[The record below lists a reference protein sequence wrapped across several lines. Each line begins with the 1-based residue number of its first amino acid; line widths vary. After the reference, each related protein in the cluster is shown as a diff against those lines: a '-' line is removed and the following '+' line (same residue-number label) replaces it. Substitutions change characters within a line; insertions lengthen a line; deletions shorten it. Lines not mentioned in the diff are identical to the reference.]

1 MSSSH
6 IYDALSGSWFV
17 LYSTGVICV
26 EYAKYKGSC
35 WMHAFSSKCSA
46 VFTETRSETSAR
58 EDVVAEYA
66 TDRFNTMVKN
76 ISTRLAATN
85 IYYIKLFQAIA
96 YSSDIANEEL
106 NSFFRDYTDNVAFTS
121 FEYNIDHL
129 TEVINYAKS
138 IGYDLKIP
146 SFTPDK
152 TGSISLVFYGTISK
166 ASRECNCQHIG
177 HGDDDDDD
185 DDFEYANTSPVVIKY
200 LRANMRERIL
210 SSISNFKY
218 LVSIL
223 NMIPS
228 LRYLHLTDIYNEQ
241 RIMMLD
247 QINFEKE
254 VGCIMSMGDT
264 CKDARCIKIPTVFP
278 EFTTKF
284 PTIIVMERLIGKTLD
299 QLDDGVKDHYCRS
312 LARGLVKTVF
322 VDGLY
327 HCDLHPGNTIFIEDR
342 ETETYKIGLIDFGIV
357 DRVSAQEQELT
368 YQLFR
373 SIVKKDADTTVR
385 TLMEY
390 YTEPYDARFFA
401 DKSESKM
408 LRELRAYIDVMIC
421 TAVTCFSA
429 ENLCFIN
436 KLLIKNN
443 LKVARSFTKF
453 ELSLS
458 VCDNLCKK
466 LAFERSYIS
475 HLNEIMDDAFE

>member
-1 MSSSH
+1 MAALSY
-6 IYDALSGSWFV
+6 IYDILSGSWFV
-17 LYSTGVICV
+17 LYSTGVICA
-26 EYAKYKGSC
+26 EYAKYKGAC
-35 WMHAFSSKCSA
+35 WMQSVSRSYSSILR
-46 VFTETRSETSAR
+46 ETRSEAATG
-58 EDVVAEYA
+58 EDASAEYA

-76 ISTRLAATN
+76 ISTKLAATN

-106 NSFFRDYTDNVAFTS
+106 TSFFRDYTDNVAFTPS
-121 FEYNIDHL
+121 EYNIEDL
-129 TEVINYAKS
+129 IEVIEYAKS
-138 IGYDLKIP
+138 IGYDLKMP

-166 ASRECNCQHIG
+166 PVRERKDGIEC
-177 HGDDDDDD
+177 DDG
-185 DDFEYANTSPVVIKY
+185 YPVVIKY
-200 LRANMRERIL
+200 LRANMRERIM
-210 SSISNFKY
+210 SSVSNFKY
-218 LVSIL
+218 LVGIL

-254 VGCIMSMGDT
+254 VSCIMSMSDT

-278 EFTTKF
+278 EFTAKF

-299 QLDDGVKDHYCRS
+299 QLEDGVKDHYCRN

-357 DRVSAQEQELT
+357 DRVSAQEQEVT
-368 YQLFR
+368 YALFR
-373 SIVKKDADTTVR
+373 SIVKNDADTAVR
-385 TLMEY
+385 TLMEH

-401 DKSESKM
+401 DKCNPEM
-408 LRELRAYIDVMIC
+408 LRALRAYIDVMIG
-421 TAVTCFSA
+421 TVVTCFSA

-436 KLLIKNN
+436 RLLIKNN

-466 LAFERSYIS
+466 LAFKRSYIS

>member
-1 MSSSH
+1 MAS
-6 IYDALSGSWFV
+6 YTCEFLSGARFV
-17 LYSTGVICV
+17 LYSTGIICA
-26 EYAKYKGSC
+26 EYLKYKGSC
-35 WMHAFSSKCSA
+35 WMHAISSKYSA
-46 VFTETRSETSAR
+46 IFRETRSETSAR
-58 EDVVAEYA
+58 EDAAAEYV
-66 TDRFNTMVKN
+66 TGRFNAMIKC
-76 ISTRLAATN
+76 ISSRLAATN

-106 NSFFRDYTDNVAFTS
+106 NSFFRDYTDNVAFTPS
-121 FEYNIDHL
+121 EYSIDHL
-129 TEVINYAKS
+129 TEVIDYAKI
-138 IGYDLKIP
+138 IGYDLKIR

-152 TGSISLVFYGTISK
+152 MGSVSLVFYGTISK
-166 ASRECNCQHIG
+166 TIEKCNCNDG
-177 HGDDDDDD
+177 E
-185 DDFEYANTSPVVIKY
+185 FEHVGSSSPVVIKY
-200 LRANMRERIL
+200 LRANMRERIM

-218 LVSIL
+218 LVGIL

-241 RIMMLD
+241 RVMMLD

-254 VGCIMSMGDT
+254 VACIISMGDT

-284 PTIIVMERLIGKTLD
+284 PTIIVMERLIGKTLN
-299 QLDDGVKDHYCRS
+299 QLEDGVKDHYCRS

-327 HCDLHPGNTIFIEDR
+327 HCDLHPGNIIFIEDH

-357 DRVSAQEQELT
+357 DRVSAQEQEVT
-368 YQLFR
+368 YALFR
-373 SIVKKDADTTVR
+373 SIVKKDADTAVR
-385 TLMEY
+385 TLMEH
-390 YTEPYDARFFA
+390 YTEPYDARLFVN
-401 DKSESKM
+401 KCNPEM
-408 LRELRAYIDVMIC
+408 LDELRAYIDVMIV
-421 TAVTCFSA
+421 TVVTCFSA

-436 KLLIKNN
+436 KLLIKHN

-466 LAFERSYIS
+466 LAVKRSYIS
-475 HLNEIMDDAFE
+475 HLNEIMADAFE

>member
-1 MSSSH
+1 MTTSSSSY
-6 IYDALSGSWFV
+6 IYDGLSGSWFV
-17 LYSTGVICV
+17 VYSTGVICA
-26 EYAKYKGSC
+26 EYAKYKGAC
-35 WMHAFSSKCSA
+35 WMRAVSRRYSA
-46 VFTETRSETSAR
+46 IFRETRSEAASG
-58 EDVVAEYA
+58 EDASAEYA
-66 TDRFNTMVKN
+66 TDRFNTMIKN
-76 ISTRLAATN
+76 ISTKLAATN

-106 NSFFRDYTDNVAFTS
+106 TSFFRDYTDSVAFTPS
-121 FEYNIDHL
+121 EYNIDDL
-129 TEVINYAKS
+129 TDVIEYAKS

-152 TGSISLVFYGTISK
+152 MGSISLVFYGTISK
-166 ASRECNCQHIG
+166 TDRECNS
-177 HGDDDDDD
+177 DR
-185 DDFEYANTSPVVIKY
+185 ANDAGRVDHVLSCSPIVIKY
-200 LRANMRERIL
+200 LRANMRERIM

-218 LVSIL
+218 LVAVL
-223 NMIPS
+223 NLFPS
-228 LRYLHLTDIYNEQ
+228 LRYLHLNDVYSEQ
-241 RIMMLD
+241 RKMMLD

-254 VGCIMSMGDT
+254 VGCIMSMSDT
-264 CKDARCIKIPTVFP
+264 CKDARCIKIPTVYP
-278 EFTTKF
+278 EFTARF

-299 QLDDGVKDHYCRS
+299 QLDDEVKDHYCRN

-342 ETETYKIGLIDFGIV
+342 ETETYIIGLIDFGIV
-357 DRVSAQEQELT
+357 DRVSAQEQEVT
-368 YQLFR
+368 YELFR
-373 SIVKKDADTTVR
+373 SIVKKDADTVVR
-385 TLMEY
+385 TLMEH

-401 DKSESKM
+401 DKRNPEM
-408 LRELRAYIDVMIC
+408 LRALRAYIDVMIG
-421 TAVTCFSA
+421 TVVTCFSA

-436 KLLIKNN
+436 KLLIKHN

-466 LAFERSYIS
+466 LAVKRSYMS